1 MTALVPRTTV
11 SSLFLVCPYPSQ
23 TKVDSLSLFSLC
35 ILALD
40 WSAISL
46 CSRSGVANSS
56 PPPQPYK
63 DLISLVTVLS
73 SITLPAPFSSV
84 KMTIAESFKHTSNK
98 EETHQSDLPGQGVPG
113 LAPVPALYEAPPQSG
128 VSLEEYM
135 FYAQVQRE
143 QEKLYG
149 AAGVAVEANAGAGY
163 IEDAKQSSSE
173 KVSEHGGV
181 KPHVNNTDASTFDQ
195 LEGLSDLDKES
206 RNAHRAIK
214 TATWSGI
221 FYLIT
226 TDILGPYGA
235 PYAMSQNG
243 WVTGNV
249 MYIVMGFCA
258 WWCGIL
264 LWKLFM
270 QLDSARYP
278 VKTYGDLGERVVG
291 GPMRHIFNALQ
302 TLQLIINVGL
312 ICLTNG
318 QALSQVISG
327 APGNANLC
335 FSVCVVLFSLIGMA
349 FAQVQTFRGLG
360 FAASTAVYQNII
372 IVIVSMAAI
381 IKYGPYIAGAQASYG
396 TDYPYNNQ
404 PVMTSAFIG
413 NPITAK
419 VNGLMNMVS
428 DFISFRTRGWNSP
441 RLSFSTHFN
450 LKNPSTDILPRTFL
464 RHYRLPR
471 LPLLLLAFRRC
482 SAPLRLLL
490 KVFAYGGAMIF
501 PELMAEMRR
510 PMDFWKGMI
519 CAQAL
524 ICTVYLVYANVIY
537 AYQGQYVL
545 GQSYNGIN
553 KYAFQTVCNMLAILS
568 GTIAAA
574 LYGNVGLKVI
584 YVNTVQAFGKGPALN
599 TPRGRVIWACIS
611 VVYWALAFVI
621 GSAIPQVQTISGL
634 IAAIAIMNFSYSFPF
649 MLALIFYIKRDAMVG
664 DAAWVP
670 GSAAQRQ
677 DTWSSASRWKRG
689 IFGGHYAFDVF
700 GANIVVPGVVVK
712 AVLLICCLGSY
723 TLSGLGMYGSGESIK
738 ETFAAGG
745 AATSFGCA
753 APV

>member
-1 MTALVPRTTV
+1 MGIKDAVEHVKAHEVERTH
-11 SSLFLVCPYPSQ
+11 
-23 TKVDSLSLFSLC
+23 
-35 ILALD
+35 
-40 WSAISL
+40 
-46 CSRSGVANSS
+46 
-56 PPPQPYK
+56 
-63 DLISLVTVLS
+63 
-73 SITLPAPFSSV
+73 
-84 KMTIAESFKHTSNK
+84 HTSNQ

-128 VSLEEYM
+128 ISLEEYM
-135 FYAQVQRE
+135 FYAQIQRE

-149 AAGVAVEANAGAGY
+149 AAGVAVEPSAPNGAGY
-163 IEDAKQSSSE
+163 LEDANE
-173 KVSEHGGV
+173 KHVFEKTSQHSGSAETGAV

-195 LEGLSDLDKES
+195 LDGLSEVEKES

-214 TATWSGI
+214 TASWVGV

-270 QLDSARYP
+270 QVDSARYP
-278 VKTYGDLGERVVG
+278 VKTYGDLGERIVG
-291 GPMRHIFNALQ
+291 YPMRWTFNALQ

-335 FSVCVVLFSLIGMA
+335 FSVCVVIFALIGMA

-360 FAASTAVYQNII
+360 FAASTAVYQNLI
-372 IVIVSMAAI
+372 IVVVSMAAI

-404 PVMTSAFIG
+404 PVMTSAFVSYDISQK
-413 NPITAK
+413 I
-419 VNGLMNMVS
+419 NGLMNM
-428 DFISFRTRGWNSP
+428 
-441 RLSFSTHFN
+441 
-450 LKNPSTDILPRTFL
+450 
-464 RHYRLPR
+464 
-471 LPLLLLAFRRC
+471 
-482 SAPLRLLL
+482 
-490 KVFAYGGAMIF
+490 VFAYGGAMIF

-519 CAQAL
+519 SAQAL

-545 GQSYNGIN
+545 GQSYNGID

-584 YVNTVQAFGKGPALN
+584 YVNTVQSFMKGPALN

-621 GSAIPQVQTISGL
+621 ASSIPQVQTISGL

-649 MLALIFYIKRDAMVG
+649 MLALIFYIRRDAMEG
-664 DAAWVP
+664 DVP
-670 GSAAQRQ
+670 FAPGYTGQKQ
-677 DTWSSASRWKRG
+677 DTWGQWSRWKRG
-689 IFGGHYAFDVF
+689 LFGGHYE
-700 GANIVVPGVVVK
+700 ILGVVIPGILVK
-712 AVLLICCLGSY
+712 IVLLIVTLGSY
-723 TLSGLGMYGSGESIK
+723 VLSVLGMYGSGTSIK
-738 ETFAAGG
+738 ETFASSA

>member
-1 MTALVPRTTV
+1 MGIHDMVEHAKSV
-11 SSLFLVCPYPSQ
+11 Q
-23 TKVDSLSLFSLC
+23 
-35 ILALD
+35 IE
-40 WSAISL
+40 
-46 CSRSGVANSS
+46 RSH
-56 PPPQPYK
+56 
-63 DLISLVTVLS
+63 
-73 SITLPAPFSSV
+73 
-84 KMTIAESFKHTSNK
+84 HTSKK
-98 EETHQSDLPGQGVPG
+98 EETYQSDLPGQGVTG
-113 LAPVPALYEAPPQSG
+113 LAPVPAMYEASPNSG

-135 FYAQVQRE
+135 FYAQIQRE

-149 AAGVAVEANAGAGY
+149 TAGISVEADAPHASAYLENAKRGS
-163 IEDAKQSSSE
+163 DE
-173 KVSEHGGV
+173 KVSQSSTFIHD
-181 KPHVNNTDASTFDQ
+181 KPQVNNTDASTFDQ
-195 LEGLSDLDKES
+195 LEGLSEVGKES

-214 TATWSGI
+214 TASWVGI

-258 WWCGIL
+258 WWCGII
-264 LWKLFM
+264 LWKLFL

-278 VKTYGDLGERVVG
+278 VKTYGDLGERIVG
-291 GPMRHIFNALQ
+291 HPMRWTFNALQ

-360 FAASTAVYQNII
+360 FAASTAVYQNIA
-372 IVIVSMAAI
+372 IVIISMAAI

-396 TDYPYNNQ
+396 KDYPYNNQ
-404 PVMTSAFIG
+404 PVLTEAFVSY
-413 NPITAK
+413 PISQK
-419 VNGLMNMVS
+419 INGIMNM
-428 DFISFRTRGWNSP
+428 
-441 RLSFSTHFN
+441 
-450 LKNPSTDILPRTFL
+450 
-464 RHYRLPR
+464 
-471 LPLLLLAFRRC
+471 
-482 SAPLRLLL
+482 
-490 KVFAYGGAMIF
+490 VFAYGGAMIF
-501 PELMAEMRR
+501 PELMSEMRR

-519 CAQAL
+519 SAQAL
-524 ICTVYLVYANVIY
+524 ICSVYLIYANVVY
-537 AYQGQYVL
+537 AFQGQYVL
-545 GQSYNGIN
+545 GQSYNGIA
-553 KYAFQTVCNMLAILS
+553 KYSFQTVCNMLAILS

-584 YVNTVQAFGKGPALN
+584 YLNTVQTFFKGPALN
-599 TPRGRVIWACIS
+599 SPRGRVIWAGVS

-621 GSAIPQVQTISGL
+621 ASSIPQVQTISGL
-634 IAAIAIMNFSYSFPF
+634 IAAIAIVNFSYSFPF
-649 MLALIFYIKRDAMVG
+649 MLALIFCIKRDAMEG
-664 DAAWVP
+664 DTPFTPANEA
-670 GSAAQRQ
+670 RKQ
-677 DTWSSASRWKRG
+677 DTWSQWSRWQRG
-689 IFGGHYAFDVF
+689 LFGGYYEYPLLAGRMV
-700 GANIVVPGVVVK
+700 AIPGIMVK
-712 AVLLICCLGSY
+712 VVLLIVTLGAY

>member
-1 MTALVPRTTV
+1 MGI
-11 SSLFLVCPYPSQ
+11 
-23 TKVDSLSLFSLC
+23 KE
-35 ILALD
+35 
-40 WSAISL
+40 AIHHE
-46 CSRSGVANSS
+46 VEKNH
-56 PPPQPYK
+56 
-63 DLISLVTVLS
+63 
-73 SITLPAPFSSV
+73 
-84 KMTIAESFKHTSNK
+84 HTSNQ

-113 LAPVPALYEAPPQSG
+113 LSPVPALYEAPPRSG

-143 QEKLYG
+143 QENLYG
-149 AAGVAVEANAGAGY
+149 AAGVAVEPNAPHGAGY
-163 IEDAKQSSSE
+163 LADANEKHGSSE
-173 KVSEHGGV
+173 KVSQNSAWVEAGGV
-181 KPHVNNTDASTFDQ
+181 KPQVNNTDASTFDQ
-195 LEGLSDLDKES
+195 LDGLSDIEKES

-214 TATWSGI
+214 TASWVAV

-258 WWCGIL
+258 WWCGII

-278 VKTYGDLGERVVG
+278 IKTYGDLGERVVG
-291 GPMRHIFNALQ
+291 YPMRWTFNALQ

-318 QALSQVISG
+318 QALSQIITG
-327 APGNANLC
+327 APGNAHLC
-335 FSVCVVLFSLIGMA
+335 FSVCVVIFSLVGMA

-360 FAASTAVYQNII
+360 VAASTAVYQNIA
-372 IVIVSMAAI
+372 IVVVSMAAI

-396 TDYPYNNQ
+396 SDYPYNNQ
-404 PVMTSAFIG
+404 PVITKKFVSY
-413 NPITAK
+413 PISQK
-419 VNGLMNMVS
+419 VNGIMNM
-428 DFISFRTRGWNSP
+428 
-441 RLSFSTHFN
+441 
-450 LKNPSTDILPRTFL
+450 
-464 RHYRLPR
+464 
-471 LPLLLLAFRRC
+471 
-482 SAPLRLLL
+482 
-490 KVFAYGGAMIF
+490 VFAYGGAMIF

-519 CAQAL
+519 SAQAL
-524 ICTVYLVYANVIY
+524 ICTVYLVYANVVY

-545 GQSYNGIN
+545 GQSYNGIA
-553 KYAFQTVCNMLAILS
+553 KYSFQTVCNLLAILS

-584 YVNTVQAFGKGPALN
+584 YVNTVQSFLKGPALN
-599 TPRGRVIWACIS
+599 SSRGRMIWTMIS
-611 VVYWALAFVI
+611 VGYWALAFVI
-621 GSAIPQVQTISGL
+621 ASSIPQVQTISGL

-664 DAAWVP
+664 DTPYAP
-670 GSAAQRQ
+670 GQPAQRQ
-677 DTWSSASRWKRG
+677 DTWAQWSRWQRG
-689 IFGGHYAFDVF
+689 LFGGHYQLGTVVIP
-700 GANIVVPGVVVK
+700 GIVVKV
-712 AVLLICCLGSY
+712 VLLIVTLGSY

-738 ETFAAGG
+738 ETFQSSA

>member
-1 MTALVPRTTV
+1 MGIKDAVEHAKAHEV
-11 SSLFLVCPYPSQ
+11 E
-23 TKVDSLSLFSLC
+23 
-35 ILALD
+35 
-40 WSAISL
+40 
-46 CSRSGVANSS
+46 RSH
-56 PPPQPYK
+56 
-63 DLISLVTVLS
+63 
-73 SITLPAPFSSV
+73 
-84 KMTIAESFKHTSNK
+84 HTSNQ

-128 VSLEEYM
+128 ISLEEYM
-135 FYAQVQRE
+135 FYAQIQRE

-149 AAGVAVEANAGAGY
+149 AAGVAVEPNAPNGAGY
-163 IEDAKQSSSE
+163 LEDASE
-173 KVSEHGGV
+173 KHISEKTSQHSGSAGGV

-195 LEGLSDLDKES
+195 LDGLSEVEKES

-214 TATWSGI
+214 TASWVGV

-270 QLDSARYP
+270 QVDSARYP
-278 VKTYGDLGERVVG
+278 VKTYGDLGERIVG
-291 GPMRHIFNALQ
+291 YPMRWTFNALQ

-335 FSVCVVLFSLIGMA
+335 FSVCVVIFALIGMA

-360 FAASTAVYQNII
+360 FAASTAVYQNLI

-404 PVMTSAFIG
+404 PVMTSAFVSYDISQ
-413 NPITAK
+413 K
-419 VNGLMNMVS
+419 VNGLMNM
-428 DFISFRTRGWNSP
+428 
-441 RLSFSTHFN
+441 
-450 LKNPSTDILPRTFL
+450 
-464 RHYRLPR
+464 
-471 LPLLLLAFRRC
+471 
-482 SAPLRLLL
+482 
-490 KVFAYGGAMIF
+490 VFAYGGAMIF

-519 CAQAL
+519 SAQAL

-545 GQSYNGIN
+545 GQSYNGIA

-584 YVNTVQAFGKGPALN
+584 YVNTVQSFMKGPALN
-599 TPRGRVIWACIS
+599 SPRGRVIWASIS

-621 GSAIPQVQTISGL
+621 ASSIPQVQTISGL

-649 MLALIFYIKRDAMVG
+649 MLALIFYIKRDAMEG
-664 DAAWVP
+664 DVP
-670 GSAAQRQ
+670 FAPGYSGQKQ
-677 DTWSSASRWKRG
+677 DTWGEWSRWKRG
-689 IFGGHYAFDVF
+689 LFGGHYEILGVVIP
-700 GANIVVPGVVVK
+700 GIVVK
-712 AVLLICCLGSY
+712 IVLLIVTLGSY
-723 TLSGLGMYGSGESIK
+723 VLSGLGMYGSGESIK
-738 ETFAAGG
+738 ETFASSA

>member
-1 MTALVPRTTV
+1 M
-11 SSLFLVCPYPSQ
+11 
-23 TKVDSLSLFSLC
+23 
-35 ILALD
+35 
-40 WSAISL
+40 
-46 CSRSGVANSS
+46 GV
-56 PPPQPYK
+56 K
-63 DLISLVTVLS
+63 DLVNRAKSTEIERT
-73 SITLPAPFSSV
+73 
-84 KMTIAESFKHTSNK
+84 EHTSNK
-98 EETHQSDLPGQGVPG
+98 QETHQSDIPGQGAPG
-113 LAPVPALYEAPPQSG
+113 LVPVPALYEAPPRSG
-128 VSLEEYM
+128 ISMEEYM
-135 FYAQVQRE
+135 FYAQIQRE

-149 AAGVAVEANAGAGY
+149 AAGVSVEANAPHGAGY
-163 IEDAKQSSSE
+163 IDHAGEKHNSSE
-173 KVSEHGGV
+173 KVSEHGTAVEAGHI
-181 KPHVNNTDASTFDQ
+181 KPTVNNTDASTFDQ
-195 LEGLSDLDKES
+195 LEGLSDLEKES

-214 TATWSGI
+214 TASWVGV

-258 WWCGIL
+258 WWCGII

-278 VKTYGDLGERVVG
+278 VKTYGDIGERVVG
-291 GPMRHIFNALQ
+291 YPMRWTFNALQ

-318 QALSQVISG
+318 QALSQVIRG

-335 FSVCVVLFSLIGMA
+335 FSVCVVIFALIGMA

-360 FAASTAVYQNII
+360 FAATTAVYQNIV

-404 PVMTSAFIG
+404 PVMTSAFVSYD
-413 NPITAK
+413 ITQK
-419 VNGLMNMVS
+419 VNGLMNM
-428 DFISFRTRGWNSP
+428 
-441 RLSFSTHFN
+441 
-450 LKNPSTDILPRTFL
+450 
-464 RHYRLPR
+464 
-471 LPLLLLAFRRC
+471 
-482 SAPLRLLL
+482 
-490 KVFAYGGAMIF
+490 VFAYGGAMIF

-519 CAQAL
+519 SAQAL

-545 GQSYNGIN
+545 GQSYNGID
-553 KYAFQTVCNMLAILS
+553 KYSFQTVCNMLAILS

-584 YVNTVQAFGKGPALN
+584 YVNTVQSFMKGPALN
-599 TPRGRVIWACIS
+599 TPRGRVIWASIS

-621 GSAIPQVQTISGL
+621 ASSIPQVQTISGL

-649 MLALIFYIKRDAMVG
+649 MLALIFYIKRDAMEG
-664 DAAWVP
+664 DVP
-670 GSAAQRQ
+670 FTPGYAGQRQ
-677 DTWSSASRWKRG
+677 DTWAQWSRWRRG
-689 IFGGHYAFDVF
+689 LFGGHYEYPLLF
-700 GANIVVPGVVVK
+700 GKNVVIPGILVK
-712 AVLLICCLGSY
+712 AILLFVTLGAY

-738 ETFAAGG
+738 ETFESSA

>member
-1 MTALVPRTTV
+1 MGVKEVFERAKSVE
-11 SSLFLVCPYPSQ
+11 
-23 TKVDSLSLFSLC
+23 
-35 ILALD
+35 IE
-40 WSAISL
+40 
-46 CSRSGVANSS
+46 RSH
-56 PPPQPYK
+56 
-63 DLISLVTVLS
+63 
-73 SITLPAPFSSV
+73 
-84 KMTIAESFKHTSNK
+84 HTSNK
-98 EETHQSDLPGQGVPG
+98 EETHQSDLPGQGAPG
-113 LAPVPALYEAPPQSG
+113 LAPVPALYEAPPRSDIT
-128 VSLEEYM
+128 LEEYM

-149 AAGVAVEANAGAGY
+149 AAGVAVEANAPHGSGY
-163 IEDAKQSSSE
+163 LTDAKEKKPSSEDASQHSQ
-173 KVSEHGGV
+173 GGV
-181 KPHVNNTDASTFDQ
+181 QAGVAKPQVNNTDASTFDQ
-195 LEGLSDLDKES
+195 LDGLSDTEKES

-214 TATWSGI
+214 TATWVAI

-243 WVTGNV
+243 YVTGNV

-291 GPMRHIFNALQ
+291 SWMRWLFNALQ

-312 ICLTNG
+312 LCLTNG

-335 FSVCVVLFSLIGMA
+335 FSVCVVIFSLIGMA

-360 FAASTAVYQNII
+360 FAASTAVYQNIA
-372 IVIVSMAAI
+372 IVIISMAAI

-396 TDYPYNNQ
+396 NDYPYNNQ
-404 PVMTSAFIG
+404 PVMTSAFVSYD
-413 NPITAK
+413 ITQK
-419 VNGLMNMVS
+419 VNGLMNM
-428 DFISFRTRGWNSP
+428 
-441 RLSFSTHFN
+441 
-450 LKNPSTDILPRTFL
+450 
-464 RHYRLPR
+464 
-471 LPLLLLAFRRC
+471 
-482 SAPLRLLL
+482 
-490 KVFAYGGAMIF
+490 VFAYGGAMIF

-519 CAQAL
+519 GAQAL
-524 ICTVYLVYANVIY
+524 ICTVYLVYANVVY

-545 GQSYNGIN
+545 GQSYNGIA
-553 KYAFQTVCNMLAILS
+553 KYSFQTVCNMLAILS

-574 LYGNVGLKVI
+574 LYGNVGLKVV
-584 YVNTVQAFGKGPALN
+584 YVNTVQAVFKGPALN
-599 TPRGRVIWACIS
+599 TPRGRVIWASIS

-621 GSAIPQVQTISGL
+621 ASSIPQVQTISGL

-649 MLALIFYIKRDAMVG
+649 MLALIFYIKRDAMQG
-664 DAAWVP
+664 DVAYAP
-670 GSAAQRQ
+670 GYPALRQ
-677 DTWSSASRWKRG
+677 DTWRQWSRWQRG
-689 IFGGHYAFDVF
+689 LFGGHYEI
-700 GANIVVPGVVVK
+700 GGIVIPSILIKV
-712 AVLLICCLGSY
+712 VLLFMTLGSY

-738 ETFAAGG
+738 EVFDSTA